1 MSHSDNPWSLIWF
14 SPRLAMREL
23 QDGAHQYT
31 AWLLGAVAGVVG
43 VLLKMIDRKVPEG
56 LSWPVLL
63 ILAAVGGAALGA
75 VSLWL
80 GSQLLAWVCRRFG
93 GQASAHELVT
103 ALGWSAVPKLITLS
117 CLLAIVPLAGDQL
130 FVAAPVFD
138 PPYVGG
144 LIQGLLVVA
153 MLCQGWSIAL
163 MISMLAQAQQWTVGR
178 AFGVLLFGYLLLA
191 MPIVLLSI
199 LVFAR

>member
-80 GSQLLAWVCRRFG
+80 GSQLLAWVCKRFG

-191 MPIVLLSI
+191 IPVVLLSI

>member
-130 FVAAPVFD
+130 FVTAPVFD

-163 MISMLAQAQQWTVGR
+163 MISMLAQAQQWTIGR